1 MTAFDFNWN
10 YIDDMAA
17 EAKEHRKRRGW
28 KSTRSDD
35 KFSKYQH
42 EYYMR
47 VTKKKRAERKKHD

>member
-1 MTAFDFNWN
+1 MSGYNWN
-10 YIDDMAA
+10 IIEESA
-17 EAKEHRKRRGW
+17 EDAKEHRKKRGW

>member
-1 MTAFDFNWN
+1 MSGYNWN
-10 YIDDMAA
+10 IIEESA
-17 EAKEHRKRRGW
+17 EDAKEHRKKRGW

-42 EYYMR
+42 DYYMR

>member
-1 MTAFDFNWN
+1 MSGYNWN
-10 YIDDMAA
+10 IIEESA
-17 EAKEHRKRRGW
+17 EDAKENRKKRGW

-42 EYYMR
+42 DYYMR